1 MIVTMLM
8 LLHLCVRV
16 SYEKD
21 SVVVVQRRF
30 LGTYIKVTIYV
41 IDVHYIV
48 DFNFQHFW
56 NWTRF
61 SDYCQCILC
70 ISVIGFGVTYILR
83 NFFIYVELLGFAS
96 VLTEAMLG
104 IPQFWKNFQNKSTQ
118 GMR

>member
-1 MIVTMLM
+1 MQKLLATHVTEL
-8 LLHLCVRV
+8 
-16 SYEKD
+16 SP
-21 SVVVVQRRF
+21 
-30 LGTYIKVTIYV
+30 
-41 IDVHYIV
+41 
-48 DFNFQHFW
+48 DFKLQHFW
-56 NWTRF
+56 NWTGF

-104 IPQFWKNFQNKSTQ
+104 VPQFWKNFQNKSTQ